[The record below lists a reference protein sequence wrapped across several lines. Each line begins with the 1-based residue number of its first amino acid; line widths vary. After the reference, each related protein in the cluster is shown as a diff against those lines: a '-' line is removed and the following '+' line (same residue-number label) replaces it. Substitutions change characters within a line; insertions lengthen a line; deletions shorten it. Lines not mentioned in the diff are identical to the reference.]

1 MTKSFKTLWD
11 LFLFRDRG
19 IVPTTRLVAAFSVV
33 SLVTISLSISGLS
46 WAAIMAINV
55 GIGIVSLLDLLLSP
69 KKNQLHI
76 HRYINEELE
85 RGVETEATIEVM
97 NDSKEEA
104 FFRIID
110 ELPPSFSHPFPIKES
125 VSAGQKKTLTYPL
138 TPEERGDY
146 PLEQLH
152 IRYRSKIGLWQ
163 KQHKVHLTD
172 HVRVIPDMT
181 SSRQYLEDAQK
192 YLLHEGKR
200 IKKHQ
205 QGTGEFSKIRNYV
218 VGDDLR
224 LINWRQTA
232 KLQEL
237 MTNEYEPEH
246 GKFVTI
252 IIDCGRMMGVE
263 LETGNRLD
271 RTLEAAVTVA
281 TAALK
286 KGDAVSVVAF
296 SKGLH
301 VYVPPAK
308 GMDHVRTILR
318 QIYNLKAS
326 KVESNYAALF
336 QHLEK
341 VQKKRSLLLLF
352 SDVDAL
358 VHEEAHLF
366 YLQRLRRKH
375 VFLMLGI
382 EDQTTVQK
390 AEVTPRTSKQ
400 AMVKTMAQKHLM
412 EKEKELGKW
421 ERQGLQ
427 MVEAPE
433 DQLAATAV
441 SRYIDLMNRG
451 LL

>member
-1 MTKSFKTLWD
+1 MTKSFKALWD

-19 IVPTTRLVAAFSVV
+19 IVPTSRLVVVFLCV
-33 SLVTISLSISGLS
+33 SLITIALSFTVLS
-46 WAAIMAINV
+46 WAAIVAINV
-55 GIGIVSLLDLLLSP
+55 GVGIVSLLDLLLSP
-69 KKNQLHI
+69 KKRQLTI
-76 HRYINEELE
+76 RRYIEEELE
-85 RGVETEATIEVM
+85 RGVETEAKVEVM
-97 NDSKEEA
+97 NESEEEA
-104 FFRIID
+104 FFELID
-110 ELPPSFSHPFPIKES
+110 ELPQTFSRPFPIKDA
-125 VSAGQKKTLTYPL
+125 VPAGQKRELTYPL

-163 KQHKVHLTD
+163 KQHKIHLTD

-192 YLLHEGKR
+192 YLLHEGQR
-200 IKKHQ
+200 IKKHR

-237 MTNEYEPEH
+237 MTNEFEREH

-271 RTLEAAVTVA
+271 RTLEAAITVA

-296 SKGLH
+296 SKDLH

-318 QIYNLKAS
+318 QIYNLQAS

-358 VHEEAHLF
+358 VHEESHLF

-390 AEVTPRTSKQ
+390 AEMASNTSKQ

-412 EKEKELGKW
+412 EKANELGKW

-441 SRYIDLMNRG
+441 SRYIEMMNRG